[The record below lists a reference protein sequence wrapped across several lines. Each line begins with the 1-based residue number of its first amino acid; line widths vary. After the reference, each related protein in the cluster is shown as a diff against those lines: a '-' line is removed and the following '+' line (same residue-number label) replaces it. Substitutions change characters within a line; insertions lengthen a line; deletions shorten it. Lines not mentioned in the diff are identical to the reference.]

1 MRMTV
6 IRRAG
11 EEDAEVVAGLLREL
25 GYPSAAGEVRARLG
39 ETDAVLVAC
48 DGAGLVA
55 LHRIPRL
62 AEGGSLAR
70 ITALVVAEAQRGR
83 GVARALI
90 AAAEDTA
97 REWGCDLLEVSSG
110 RRDEREPAH
119 ALYRAAGFAD
129 TAERSV
135 RYRKRL

>member
-1 MRMTV
+1 MTA

-25 GYPSAAGEVRARLG
+25 GYPSAAGEVRVRLG
-39 ETDAVLVAC
+39 ETGAVLLAG

-62 AEGGSLAR
+62 AEGGSFAR

-110 RRDEREPAH
+110 RREEREPAH
-119 ALYRAAGFAD
+119 AQYRAAGFAD

-135 RYRKRL
+135 RYWKSL